1 MFIRILRAFICIF
14 HSINLVLQRKFRIYF
29 PHIQS
34 FSSFGLCLILVCG
47 LGCGSQ
53 APIKTPP
60 PPKWVSATVN
70 HWDARRPQTLFAR
83 GQVAKLSSISQ
94 RRALAEA
101 AAIENARK
109 YIVKTVPTEKEI
121 LSKLPWAEL
130 SQVDKRFFDAPNNTQ
145 YTLVRITFTQCQ
157 RWVKKYSGYSAQ
169 KQQKVQN
176 ALNRLFAASSSTVS
190 P

>member
-1 MFIRILRAFICIF
+1 ML
-14 HSINLVLQRKFRIYF
+14 
-29 PHIQS
+29 
-34 FSSFGLCLILVCG
+34 LVCG

-53 APIKTPP
+53 VSIKTPP
-60 PPKWVSATVN
+60 PPKWVSTPVQ
-70 HWDARRPQTLFAR
+70 HWDARQPQALFAR

-109 YIVKTVPTEKEI
+109 YIIKTVPTEKEL

-130 SQVDKRFFDAPNNTQ
+130 SQVDKRFFDAPSNTQ

-157 RWVKKYSGYSAQ
+157 RWVKKYSGYSEQ
-169 KQQKVQN
+169 KQQKAQN